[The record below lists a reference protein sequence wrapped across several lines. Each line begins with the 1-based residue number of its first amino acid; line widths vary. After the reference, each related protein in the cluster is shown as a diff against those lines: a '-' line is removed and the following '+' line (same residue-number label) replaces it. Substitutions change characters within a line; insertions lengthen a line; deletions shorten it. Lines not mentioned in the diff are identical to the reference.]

1 MDGFSP
7 TVTTTAIDNGT
18 RVTITDATGAHTFDV
33 LNGTGGG
40 GGGGDLAV
48 FQIPFSS
55 LVRIVGTASL
65 ALSGEGTGVNLSPN
79 PSEPAVNTS
88 PATVK
93 LDNMT
98 GAVLVDFDAV
108 TDTGSGQPESFG
120 SFYSVE
126 AGEYSTGQWSGALS
140 IFADLSDGGA
150 DENTMRLNGMRIE
163 GVSVYLDGTHRAEYS
178 PVIMWEP
185 LISDPTKTMYSL
197 ALVIKPLDSSS
208 TVKKGD
214 RVHVQIRGH
223 IAPALA

>member
-1 MDGFSP
+1 M
-7 TVTTTAIDNGT
+7 
-18 RVTITDATGAHTFDV
+18 
-33 LNGTGGG
+33 NGTGGG
-40 GGGGDLAV
+40 GTGGDGEH

-55 LVRIVGTASL
+55 LVYIVGTAEL
-65 ALSGEGTGVNLSPN
+65 TLSGEGTGVNLSPN
-79 PSEPAVNTS
+79 PSEPATNTS

-108 TDTGSGQPESFG
+108 TDTGSGQPEHFG

-126 AGEYSTGQWSGALS
+126 AGEYSTGQWTGALS
-140 IFADLSDGGA
+140 IFVDLSDLSGGGA

-178 PVIMWEP
+178 TVITWEP
-185 LISDPTKTMYSL
+185 MMSDPTKTMYSL
-197 ALVIKPLDSSS
+197 MLAIKPLDTDS

>member
-1 MDGFSP
+1 M
-7 TVTTTAIDNGT
+7 
-18 RVTITDATGAHTFDV
+18 TITDASGAHTFDV

-40 GGGGDLAV
+40 GSTPET

-55 LVRIVGTASL
+55 LVYIVGTA
-65 ALSGEGTGVNLSPN
+65 ALELGNNGSDSAGVNLSPN
-79 PSEPAVNTS
+79 PSEPATNTF

-93 LDNMT
+93 LDNTT
-98 GAVLVDFDAV
+98 GAVILDFDAV
-108 TDTGSGQPESFG
+108 LDSGTGQPVPFG
-120 SFYSVE
+120 SLYQVE

-140 IFADLSDGGA
+140 IFADLSELSGGGA

-163 GVSVYLDGTHRAEYS
+163 GVSVYLDGVHRAEYS
-178 PVIMWEP
+178 PVITWEP
-185 LISDPTKTMYSL
+185 LMSDPTKTMYSL
-197 ALVIKPLDSSS
+197 KLAIKPLDYET